1 MCWCADG
8 FALEKSLKRLS
19 SVDVEAIQL
28 PRAFQA
34 VASSIS
40 KKVMSG
46 EWPIGTSLPGE
57 WALAEAFGV
66 TRSTV
71 REAIRVLEQ
80 DGLLIR
86 PRGTKQLVVNA
97 PTGLQVSSRM
107 TAVILLQQVSFLELW
122 ETMMAIEPSAA
133 EAAARHATPDQLA
146 ALDENQRLTA
156 KALRDPPRL
165 LELDLAFM
173 NGVAEASGNR
183 ALLLCR
189 SAISDLLYRAFL
201 PVLRRAP
208 AGERL
213 FVAHQHILAALHAGD
228 GEKARRWMER
238 HCVDFRRGYERAGLD
253 INLPVARIER
263 AS

>member
-1 MCWCADG
+1 V
-8 FALEKSLKRLS
+8 KRPS
-19 SVDVEAIQL
+19 SVEVEVIEL
-28 PRAFQA
+28 PRAYQA
-34 VASSIS
+34 VANSIS
-40 KKVMSG
+40 RRVMSG
-46 EWPIGTSLPGE
+46 EWPVGTPLPGE

-80 DGLLIR
+80 EGLLVR

-97 PTGLQVSSRM
+97 PTGVHVSSRM
-107 TAVILLQQVSFLELW
+107 TAAIILQQVTFLELW
-122 ETMMAIEPSAA
+122 ETMMAIEPAAA

-146 ALDENQRLTA
+146 SLEENQRLTA
-156 KALRDPPRL
+156 KALRNPSKL

-173 NGVAEASGNR
+173 NGIAEASGNR
-183 ALLLCR
+183 ALVLCR

-213 FVAHQHILAALHAGD
+213 FVAHQHILAALKERDA
-228 GEKARRWMER
+228 EKARRWMER

-253 INLPVARIER
+253 INLPVPRLER
-263 AS
+263 AV